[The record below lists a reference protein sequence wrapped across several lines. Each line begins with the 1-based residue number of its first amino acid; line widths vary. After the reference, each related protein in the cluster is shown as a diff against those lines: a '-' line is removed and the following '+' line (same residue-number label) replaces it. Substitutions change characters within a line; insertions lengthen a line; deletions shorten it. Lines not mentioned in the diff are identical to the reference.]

1 LTLSNIIPYKY
12 LCLDEI
18 MICARRRGPEFAYP
32 DQGSGPGSER
42 ARAQAQKKYLTGYW
56 VLWYDP
62 I

>member
-32 DQGSGPGSER
+32 VQGSGPWAYFYLSCER
-42 ARAQAQKKYLTGYW
+42 ARAQGRKQKK
-56 VLWYDP
+56 

>member
-1 LTLSNIIPYKY
+1 MSNKHRNMR
-12 LCLDEI
+12 LQ
-18 MICARRRGPEFAYP
+18 ARGPEFAYP
-32 DQGSGPGSER
+32 DQGSGPGSEC